1 MVSKAFFTGSKYL
14 VEDNDGRQ
22 DFLRYDGERFLS
34 ALASAGQS
42 VVRAPLGTG
51 ERAPD
56 DDATDSDLV
65 GDADEADE
73 RRKTYLKALVRLN
86 RTYFAAREYEAD
98 ATGKYYKHDE
108 RAERR
113 FRIETAERFSDA
125 VEDLRA
131 MLAAHDALREVAA
144 DRARRADAADR
155 RERIAAFRS
164 ALVGCTDGAVSEAWF
179 PAVQAYYH
187 SLSPRE
193 LVAEDRERR
202 KQRIEG
208 TESSRG
214 VAELL
219 DKPHFRKLT
228 RRDLRRTRELN
239 RESPGADPGV
249 WKRLNRDYWWYLAR
263 ERPTAAP
270 GGDPDGGDSGGD
282 P

>member
-34 ALASAGQS
+34 SLASAGRTAL
-42 VVRAPLGTG
+42 RAPIGDG
-51 ERAPD
+51 ERTSP
-56 DDATDSDLV
+56 
-65 GDADEADE
+65 DADDPDE
-73 RRKTYLKALVRLN
+73 LKTAYLKALVGLN
-86 RTYFAAREYEAD
+86 RRYFAAREYESE
-98 ATGKYYKHDE
+98 ATGKYYKHDQ

-125 VEDLRA
+125 AEDLRTV
-131 MLAAHDALREVAA
+131 LAAHDALSEAAA
-144 DRARRADAADR
+144 DRAERAGPDR
-155 RERIAAFRS
+155 RERLVAFRS
-164 ALVGCTDGAVSEAWF
+164 ALVGCTDGAVSDAWF
-179 PAVQAYYH
+179 PTVQAYYY

-214 VAELL
+214 VAQLL
-219 DKPHFRKLT
+219 AKPHFRKLT
-228 RRDLRRTRELN
+228 RRDVRRIRELN
-239 RESPGADPGV
+239 RESPGTDPGV
-249 WKRLNRDYWWYLAR
+249 WKRLNRDYWWYLTR
-263 ERPTAAP
+263 ERSEST
-270 GGDPDGGDSGGD
+270 GDDGSMAD

>member
-34 ALASAGQS
+34 ALASAGRT
-42 VVRAPLGTG
+42 VLRAPLGTG

-56 DDATDSDLV
+56 DAADPDAV
-65 GDADEADE
+65 DEAGGADE
-73 RRKTYLKALVRLN
+73 RRQAYLRALVRLN

-125 VEDLRA
+125 IEDLRA
-131 MLAAHDALREVAA
+131 LLAALDDLREVAA

-155 RERIAAFRS
+155 RERLAAFWS
-164 ALVGCTDGAVSEAWF
+164 ALVGRTDGAVTEAWF
-179 PAVQAYYH
+179 PAVQAYYY

-214 VAELL
+214 VADLL
-219 DKPHFRKLT
+219 AKPHFRKLT
-228 RRDLRRTRELN
+228 RRDLRRIRELN

-263 ERPTAAP
+263 ERSTATP
-270 GGDPDGGDSGGD
+270 GGERSGGDSTAD

>member
-22 DFLRYDGERFLS
+22 DYLRYDGERFLS
-34 ALASAGQS
+34 ALASAGRT
-42 VVRAPLGTG
+42 VLRVPLGSG
-51 ERAPD
+51 EGASPNG
-56 DDATDSDLV
+56 SD
-65 GDADEADE
+65 GSDGSADE
-73 RRKTYLKALVRLN
+73 RKTAYLKALVRLN
-86 RTYFAAREYEAD
+86 RNYFAAREYESD

-125 VEDLRA
+125 VGDLRA
-131 MLAAHDALREVAA
+131 VLTAHDALLDLAV
-144 DRARRADAADR
+144 DRARRASGDDR
-155 RERIAAFRS
+155 RERLAAFRS
-164 ALVGCTDGAVSEAWF
+164 ALIGRTDGAVSEAWF
-179 PAVQAYYH
+179 PTVQAYYY

-214 VAELL
+214 VAQLL
-219 DKPHFRKLT
+219 AKPHFRKLT
-228 RRDLRRTRELN
+228 DRDVRRIRELN
-239 RESPGADPGV
+239 RESPGPDPGV

-263 ERPTAAP
+263 DRSVAT
-270 GGDPDGGDSGGD
+270 PDGDRGDGSAGG